1 MERKRNHEAERNFRR
16 KLKFHFMN
24 PFQKWKY
31 AKRRRF
37 PFKLVLQLLAVA
49 LVTAQ
54 VCVRT
59 CMHVCVCA
67 RVCACVRVC
76 VSCFDSVC
84 QSVVDLPSLLM
95 LYRSFGLE
103 IRSPLRLGSS

>member
-24 PFQKWKY
+24 PFQKWRY

-54 VCVRT
+54 VCVR
-59 CMHVCVCA
+59 VRACA
-67 RVCACVRVC
+67 RVCMRAC

-95 LYRSFGLE
+95 LYRLFCLE
-103 IRSPLRLGSS
+103 IRSLLRLGSS